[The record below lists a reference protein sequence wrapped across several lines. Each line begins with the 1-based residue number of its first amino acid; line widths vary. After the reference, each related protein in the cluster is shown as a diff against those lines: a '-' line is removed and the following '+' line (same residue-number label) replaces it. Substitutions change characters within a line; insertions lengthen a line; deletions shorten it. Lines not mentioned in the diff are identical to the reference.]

1 MPDESKVPVCEK
13 SSVKNDEEIRGKEKV
28 GAVIYAVISFVN
40 IKICYDLIPVAEAFV
55 NTLKQNGVNSLF
67 LLLISTVGIILVPTI
82 CTSAAAYFSRL
93 IIGAPISGAGYYAAV
108 TAFPYLFIAYLLLGA
123 NNLLLLFPLLISAAM
138 SLLCTHAI
146 ITYEKGKPF
155 HI

>member
-1 MPDESKVPVCEK
+1 MNS
-13 SSVKNDEEIRGKEKV
+13 
-28 GAVIYAVISFVN
+28 
-40 IKICYDLIPVAEAFV
+40 
-55 NTLKQNGVNSLF
+55 LKQNGVNSL
-67 LLLISTVGIILVPTI
+67 LLLTVSLVGIILIPVI
-82 CTSAAAYFSRL
+82 CTSAAANFYRL
-93 IIGAPISGAGYYAAV
+93 IIGAPISGVGYYAAV

-138 SLLCTHAI
+138 SLLCTYAI